1 MSVNEKTNSTAKK
14 ILHQLSMWSQD
25 GMIVYKKTI
34 QVTTCSHLFKLGG
47 PNLQKALIA
56 FDSGYIQL
64 QPVRLGIK
72 QDCWYI
78 IQSDL
83 NNINFVPT

>member
-1 MSVNEKTNSTAKK
+1 
-14 ILHQLSMWSQD
+14 MWSLD

-34 QVTTCSHLFKLGG
+34 QVTTCSHLFKLLD